1 MSVWYIEPTGE
12 RWSIVVY
19 GVCTER
25 SKMERVCVAIV
36 AIHPEIHLNV
46 PVMLDK
52 NRAQLFKV
60 REVQLEL
67 LFAV

>member
-1 MSVWYIEPTGE
+1 
-12 RWSIVVY
+12 
-19 GVCTER
+19 
-25 SKMERVCVAIV
+25 MERVCVAIV

-46 PVMLDK
+46 TVMSNK
-52 NRAQLFKV
+52 NSTQLYKV